1 MYHISVQIGAQKWR
15 TMAWFWV
22 QRNNNHIILLPCFF
36 FLQGF
41 LDLRFAVYYLVWCQ
55 QNRGR
60 GWQWSG
66 VLRKTEGC
74 ASRITEWKTE
84 EGGGFISIT
93 SGMPRTFL
101 EWHVYGTTL
110 GKSTLI
116 LWGLLRRQGEAQAG
130 FGILSV
136 CVFMCVHLHVCVRSC
151 KCAFSFM
158 CVRLSCMHVWGLRGG
173 VLGFSGCVAASSL
186 TTFTCLYFGLSAL

>member
-1 MYHISVQIGAQKWR
+1 MTSSRVVPIAYLGDIVYIIIISRPCMRIVK
-15 TMAWFWV
+15 
-22 QRNNNHIILLPCFF
+22 IIIFCTILCYKLGHKNEEQCPGFEFKEIITILFSCHV

-60 GWQWSG
+60 GWQWNG

-74 ASRITEWKTE
+74 ASRIREWKTE

-116 LWGLLRRQGEAQAG
+116 L
-130 FGILSV
+130 
-136 CVFMCVHLHVCVRSC
+136 
-151 KCAFSFM
+151 
-158 CVRLSCMHVWGLRGG
+158 
-173 VLGFSGCVAASSL
+173 
-186 TTFTCLYFGLSAL
+186 